1 MIISWDGCFLNNYE
15 KSTSYSVLSKK
26 TQTPDSRDQS
36 WLDHSSPGSWAR
48 VTKKAFLPSK
58 MKGTKPF
65 LVCLGMGQKF
75 GIVSQTSLFSID
87 ISPMFDPALWEKIQN
102 CPQILSLTGKIIRND
117 EQSSYRETYFLW
129 TSNTRQLCHMRS
141 IIHHSDTGIW
151 KRSNKQHHLVMFAI
165 SLLLVSLVA
174 YSSSASQ
181 PKITV
186 PWKMGMKE
194 FTKCVAPGKLYASVV
209 GQGWYQNRN
218 KFTNVS
224 ELI

>member
-1 MIISWDGCFLNNYE
+1 MRRVFLRLWEINI
-15 KSTSYSVLSKK
+15 LSKNIIVCCK
-26 TQTPDSRDQS
+26 KVLNS
-36 WLDHSSPGSWAR
+36 WFPRPILAWPLLAPGPE
-48 VTKKAFLPSK
+48 LPK
-58 MKGTKPF
+58 CLFCPRRWKEPNQTKPF
-65 LVCLGMGQKF
+65 LVCLGISHKL
-75 GIVSQTSLFSID
+75 GIVSQTLLFSID

-174 YSSSASQ
+174 YSS